1 MENKKLVPTHT
12 KKRKKI
18 VMLPDL
24 RSYVYQPNRITNA
37 IYDYSLIQERI
48 FNSVMF
54 HLQEAITISRRGED
68 YTQLSLFKDYSRTDS
83 LSIKIPLRDISTP
96 QNYEYVKNAI
106 EQLAGI
112 VVSIPYVDQQTK
124 KSFKHISGLLK
135 ANIPETGDRSS
146 TIEIIIDK
154 HVAKMFIEIDK
165 NPNGQPINYT
175 RFIYEIAQRA
185 SNKYTS
191 RIYKLICSWKKK
203 GGFTITLDEFRK
215 WIGIEDKYKQYN
227 EIKKRILMPVQKE
240 LFEHADCWFNCES
253 EDFTTK
259 QGNIVTHLNFKVIS
273 PELIEEEGKRKDYV
287 LYLLKTHFQME
298 QKHLDQIQPILD
310 QANLQ
315 AVMLKITQ
323 LREYYL
329 DNVSKI
335 TDIASFVVKS
345 LLNEF
350 QEEAK

>member
-1 MENKKLVPTHT
+1 MEKPELTPTYT
-12 KKRKKI
+12 KKRKKVI
-18 VMLPDL
+18 MLPAVK
-24 RSYVYQPNRITNA
+24 SYIYQPNRITNA

-48 FNSVMF
+48 FNTVMY
-54 HLQEAITISRRGED
+54 HLQDAITISRKGAD
-68 YTQLSLFKDYSRTDS
+68 YTQLTLFKDFERSDS
-83 LSIKIPLRDISTP
+83 IAFKIPLKDIAIP
-96 QNYEYVKNAI
+96 QNYEYVKKAI

-112 VVSIPYVDQQTK
+112 VVSIPYIDEKTQK
-124 KSFKHISGLLK
+124 AFKHVAGLLK

-154 HVAKMFIEIDK
+154 HVAKMFIEIEK

-203 GGFTITLDEFRK
+203 GGFTISLDEFRT
-215 WIGIEDKYKQYN
+215 WIGIEDKYRQYN
-227 EIKKRILMPVQKE
+227 EIKKRILIPVQKE
-240 LFEHADCWFNCES
+240 LFEHADCWFNCDT

-259 QGNIVTHLNFKVIS
+259 QGNHVTHLNFKVIS
-273 PELIEEEGKRKDYV
+273 PELIEEDNKKKDYA
-287 LYLLKTHFQME
+287 LHLLRTHFKME
-298 QKHLDQIQPILD
+298 TKHIDQIQPIFEYADIQSIL
-310 QANLQ
+310 
-315 AVMLKITQ
+315 LKITQ
-323 LREYYL
+323 LREYYM

-335 TDIASFVVKS
+335 AEIAPFAVKS

-350 QEEAK
+350 QGAK